1 MISLKVHKVSKFVK
15 FSLTLGT
22 FYFINFSLCFCQNHK
37 IDSLTIAL
45 KTAHADTNKVNTLNA
60 LALELKKREKFTKI
74 DSVAKLALKLAES
87 LQFQRGI
94 ANAIGILGNS
104 YYHQGNYDTSLM
116 YCNKALEI
124 DKKAGFRKNE
134 ISVLNNIGNVYNDQA
149 NYPEALDYYNK
160 AMEMLDT
167 AKDRKRIADIL
178 NNIGNVYE
186 SKGDHPKALLQYLK
200 ALKIY
205 EILKD
210 TGGEAVLNNG
220 IGNVYSSQKDFQN
233 SLVSHLKALALY
245 QDLNN
250 KGGES
255 TALSNIGGLYNE
267 KGDFEKA
274 LDYYLQAL
282 KLAEDIGDK
291 RGTTMILNNSGS
303 VYSSLNN
310 YSKAKEQFLRSLKL
324 GEEIGDKIH
333 LSSTYSNLC
342 GVYLKLNDNKNAL
355 ENAKKALE
363 LGNQSA
369 SLTEILYA
377 EQALSDVYA
386 AMGDG
391 LNAMEHYR
399 KYVAAK
405 DSMYNNENTKK
416 IVQSQMNYDFD
427 KKQAIEK
434 AEQDKKDLITEDNSK
449 RQKLTILFM
458 ALIAL
463 AVGIIAVVILRSLRI
478 TRKQKNLIEQQK
490 LVVEEQKLLVEQQK
504 AIVDEKNKDITDSI
518 HYASRIQRAL
528 LTTDDFI
535 GKRLKEYFILFKPR
549 DIVSGDFYW
558 ANEVETNAGKS
569 FLICAGDCTGH
580 GVPGAFMSLLNISL
594 LNEVNIEKS
603 IHEPHAILDD
613 VREHIIKA
621 LNPEGLSTGS
631 QDGMDC
637 VLCSFDLTSYMLSFA
652 CANNPLWIIRGT
664 ELIESK
670 ADKMPVGIQEGYRPF
685 SSQSVQLQKG
695 DVVYIFTDGYADQ
708 FGGPKGKKFKY
719 KQLQEL
725 LLANAHRPIAEQKDL
740 LALTIENWKGELE
753 QVDDILIIGIRV

>member
-1 MISLKVHKVSKFVK
+1 MKLRALYLLLFTGISMLPATVM
-15 FSLTLGT
+15 G
-22 FYFINFSLCFCQNHK
+22 QNRAL
-37 IDSLTIAL
+37 DSLYRAL
-45 KTAHADTNKVNTLNA
+45 KTEKEDTNKVNTLYDISAAYYNLGNYNGTDSAAGKQLA
-60 LALELKKREKFTKI
+60 LALAIKFKAGAGRAYDMIGKAFTGK
-74 DSVAKLALKLAES
+74 DKYSDALKNYTEALKIATEVGDKKLLATVYGDIGIVYKNEGNNPEALKNQLKS
-87 LQFQRGI
+87 LQIREQMADSLHIDIVCGNIGNIYNELGDYDNSLKYKERSLEI
-94 ANAIGILGNS
+94 AEKIKDTLGMAYAYGDMGTIYVSQKKYAEALTSLQKALVISKQLNDKQGAGNAYVNIGLVYYNRNS
-104 YYHQGNYDTSLM
+104 FDTSLIYYRLGLDLYRAM
-116 YCNKALEI
+116 GSQYLMCYGYLNIASSYTKLEKYAPAQVYI
-124 DKKAGFRKNE
+124 DSTITTAKK
-134 ISVLNNIGNVYNDQA
+134 IG
-149 NYPEALDYYNK
+149 EK
-160 AMEMLDT
+160 EMLMET
-167 AKDRKRIADIL
+167 
-178 NNIGNVYE
+178 YQ
-186 SKGDHPKALLQYLK
+186 AL
-200 ALKIY
+200 
-205 EILKD
+205 
-210 TGGEAVLNNG
+210 AVLD
-220 IGNVYSSQKDFQN
+220 SSTGKNMNAFADY
-233 SLVSHLKALALY
+233 KLY
-245 QDLNN
+245 TQYHD
-250 KGGES
+250 
-255 TALSNIGGLYNE
+255 
-267 KGDFEKA
+267 
-274 LDYYLQAL
+274 
-282 KLAEDIGDK
+282 
-291 RGTTMILNNSGS
+291 
-303 VYSSLNN
+303 
-310 YSKAKEQFLRSLKL
+310 SLK
-324 GEEIGDKIH
+324 
-333 LSSTYSNLC
+333 
-342 GVYLKLNDNKNAL
+342 NA
-355 ENAKKALE
+355 E
-363 LGNQSA
+363 S
-369 SLTEILYA
+369 
-377 EQALSDVYA
+377 
-386 AMGDG
+386 
-391 LNAMEHYR
+391 
-399 KYVAAK
+399 
-405 DSMYNNENTKK
+405 TKK
-416 IVQSQMNYDFD
+416 IVSEEMNYDFD

-463 AVGIIAVVILRSLRI
+463 AVGVIAVVILRSLRI
-478 TRKQKNLIEQQK
+478 TRKQKALIEQQK

-558 ANEVETNAGKS
+558 ANEVETNAGKR

-652 CANNPLWIIRGT
+652 CANNPLWIVRGT

-670 ADKMPVGIQEGYRPF
+670 ADKMPVGIQEGHKPF
-685 SSQSVQLQKG
+685 SSQSLQLQKG

-725 LLANAHRPIAEQKDL
+725 LLANAHRPITEQKDL